1 MSQFETVCCLL
12 CYKSA
17 NVGQFLTL
25 CCAKSSYRGPLRSVH
40 VVLII
45 PCPQLLPR
53 TKFLLAPL
61 TEKVSSLEGELNS
74 LTKQITAKQVRLGRD
89 N

>member
-1 MSQFETVCCLL
+1 M
-12 CYKSA
+12 
-17 NVGQFLTL
+17 
-25 CCAKSSYRGPLRSVH
+25 H

-45 PCPQLLPR
+45 PRPQLLPR

-74 LTKQITAKQVRLGRD
+74 LTKQITAKQVRLRAEEMFDEGLTLA
-89 N
+89 